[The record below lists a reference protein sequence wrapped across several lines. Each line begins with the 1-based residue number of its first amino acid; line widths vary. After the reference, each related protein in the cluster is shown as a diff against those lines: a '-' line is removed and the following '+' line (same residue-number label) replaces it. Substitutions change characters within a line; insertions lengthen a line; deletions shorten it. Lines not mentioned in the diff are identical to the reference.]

1 MVFVAKPTDMYILIV
16 LKVFE
21 VYEHVNVVLIL
32 KMQSGQTYYRTSAGM

>member
-1 MVFVAKPTDMYILIV
+1 MVFVAESTDMYILIV

-32 KMQSGQTYYRTSAGM
+32 KMQSDQTYYRTSAGV

>member
-1 MVFVAKPTDMYILIV
+1 MVFVAKATDLCILIV

-21 VYEHVNVVLIL
+21 VYEHVNVALIL